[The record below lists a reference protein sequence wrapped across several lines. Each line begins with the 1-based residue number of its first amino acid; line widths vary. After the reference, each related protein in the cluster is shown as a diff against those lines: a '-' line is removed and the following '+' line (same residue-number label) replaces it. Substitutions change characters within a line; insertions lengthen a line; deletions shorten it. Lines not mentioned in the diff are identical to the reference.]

1 MQVPCHLGFDKCY
14 NAEEKGASLNTIS
27 VIGAGLAGCE
37 AAWQIARRG
46 INVNLYEM
54 RPSKMTEV
62 HLTPYFAE
70 LVCSNSFGS
79 QLLDRPSG
87 ILKEELRQMGSL
99 LMDCATQC
107 LLPAGDALAVDRD
120 KFAQLVSRKISNHPN
135 ISVHIKEIT
144 EIPSGI
150 SVICSGPLTSP
161 ALSTAISTFVGLDAL
176 FFYDAIA
183 PIVTLDSIN
192 MDIAFRGSRF
202 GRESDINGDYINCPF
217 NKDQYYAFVNALK
230 SAERMPLKGFET
242 QINQGVKAGK
252 ERFFE
257 GCLPVEVIA
266 QRGIDSLAF
275 GPMRPIGLYDPHKS
289 ELPYAIVQ
297 LRQDN
302 LSGNLYNLVGFQTNL
317 KHEEQKKV
325 FSLIPGLE
333 KTEFIRYGQMHRNSF
348 IASPSL
354 LLATLQTKKR
364 SDLLFSSQ
372 LIGVEGYAGN
382 IGTGL
387 LAGINASRIIR
398 HKKPLE
404 LPRETMIG
412 SLIHYVTHAELES
425 FQPMKANFGL
435 LPQLPEKIR
444 NKKERNKQMAMR
456 SLYILDKFKCEILE

>member
-1 MQVPCHLGFDKCY
+1 MK
-14 NAEEKGASLNTIS
+14 TIS

-37 AAWQIARRG
+37 AAWQIANRG
-46 INVNLYEM
+46 IHVDLFEM
-54 RPSKMTEV
+54 RPLKMTEV
-62 HLTPYFAE
+62 HLTPHFAE
-70 LVCSNSFGS
+70 LVCSNSLGS
-79 QLLDRPSG
+79 NLLDRPSG

-99 LMDCATQC
+99 LLDCATHC

-135 ISVHIKEIT
+135 ISVHIQEII
-144 EIPSGI
+144 EIPKGI

-161 ALSTAISTFVGLDAL
+161 ALSNAISEFVGSDAL

-183 PIVTLDSIN
+183 PIVTLGSVN

-217 NKDQYYAFVNALK
+217 NKDQYYAFVDALK
-230 SAERMPLKGFET
+230 SAERMPLKGFEK
-242 QINQGVKAGK
+242 QISKGVKAGK

-266 QRGIDSLAF
+266 QRGNDSLAF
-275 GPMRPIGLYDPHKS
+275 GPLRPIGLYNPHNKD
-289 ELPYAIVQ
+289 LPYAIVQ

-317 KHEEQKKV
+317 KYEEQKKV

-333 KTEFIRYGQMHRNSF
+333 KAEFIRYGQMHRNSF

-364 SDLLFSSQ
+364 SDLLFASQ

-387 LAGINASRIIR
+387 LAGINASRINCHR
-398 HKKPLE
+398 KPLE
-404 LPRETMIG
+404 IPRETMLG
-412 SLIHYVTHAELES
+412 SFNSLCYACRI
-425 FQPMKANFGL
+425 GL
-435 LPQLPEKIR
+435 LSTDESEFWSAARTTRENSEQKG
-444 NKKERNKQMAMR
+444 KE
-456 SLYILDKFKCEILE
+456 

>member
-1 MQVPCHLGFDKCY
+1 MK
-14 NAEEKGASLNTIS
+14 TIS
-27 VIGAGLAGCE
+27 VIGAGLSGCE
-37 AAWQIARRG
+37 AAWQIASRG
-46 INVNLYEM
+46 IHVDLFEM
-54 RPSKMTEV
+54 RPLKMTEA
-62 HLTPYFAE
+62 HLTPHFAE

-79 QLLDRPSG
+79 NLLDRPSG

-99 LMDCATQC
+99 LLDCATQC

-120 KFAQLVSRKISNHPN
+120 KFAQLVSRKISNQPN
-135 ISVHIKEIT
+135 ISVHIQEII
-144 EIPSGI
+144 EIPKGI
-150 SVICSGPLTSP
+150 SIICSGPLTAP
-161 ALSTAISTFVGLDAL
+161 ALSNAISEFVGSDAL

-183 PIVTLDSIN
+183 PIVTLGSVN

-202 GRESDINGDYINCPF
+202 GRESDIIGDYINCPF
-217 NKDQYYAFVNALK
+217 NKEQYYAFVDALK
-230 SAERMPLKGFET
+230 SAERMPLKGFEK
-242 QINQGVKAGK
+242 QINKGVKAGK

-266 QRGIDSLAF
+266 QRGDDSLAF
-275 GPMRPIGLYDPHKS
+275 GPLRPIGLYNPHKKD
-289 ELPYAIVQ
+289 LPYAIVQ

-317 KHEEQKKV
+317 KYEEQKKV

-333 KTEFIRYGQMHRNSF
+333 KAEFIRYGQMHRNSF

-364 SDLLFSSQ
+364 SDLLFASQ

-398 HKKPLE
+398 HRAPLE
-404 LPRETMIG
+404 LPRETMLG
-412 SLIHYVTHAELES
+412 SLIHYVTHAELDS

-435 LPQLPEKIR
+435 LPELQEKIR
-444 NKKERNKQMAMR
+444 SKKERNKQMAIR
-456 SLYILDKFKCEILE
+456 SLYVLDKLKSEILE